1 MEKRHTAKAVE
12 KKVKATVLLA
22 FAKGQGALVEE
33 PLEFDAGEKEECFFK
48 ARCEHSMAATICKR
62 LRKPSEFNSY

>member
-22 FAKGQGALVEE
+22 FTKGQGALAEE
-33 PLEFDAGEKEECFFK
+33 PLEVDSGEKEECFFK
-48 ARCEHSMAATICKR
+48 ARCE
-62 LRKPSEFNSY
+62 

>member
-48 ARCEHSMAATICKR
+48 ARCE
-62 LRKPSEFNSY
+62 